1 MRRMLAIGLL
11 SLLPPG
17 LVLGQSK
24 KKKAKPASSDSVERV
39 VEKLDDE
46 LIGNIKK
53 PDAAFFE
60 RTLADDYI
68 AIRADGSVS
77 TKQQTIDLIAS
88 DKLKYDSID
97 MKSRNVRVYGDTV
110 VTTAEADMKGHV
122 GSKDFSGT
130 FRWTRVYVKMKHG
143 QWQLVTFQI
152 TKEQ

>member
-11 SLLPPG
+11 SLLLPG

-24 KKKAKPASSDSVERV
+24 EKKAKPASSDSVERV

-130 FRWTRVYVKMKHG
+130 FRWTRVYVKMKNG